1 MGELIIITSLFS
13 WSPWTLIL
21 TGAGT
26 LITAGYSLYMFL
38 ITQRGPLPA
47 HIISLDPSHT
57 REHLLI
63 TLHILPLLLLM
74 TKPELI

>member
-1 MGELIIITSLFS
+1 MGELIIISSLFN

-21 TGAGT
+21 TGTGT
-26 LITAGYSLYMFL
+26 LITAGYSLYLFL

-57 REHLLI
+57 REHLLMI
-63 TLHILPLLLLM
+63 LHIIPLLLLIL
-74 TKPELI
+74 KPELI